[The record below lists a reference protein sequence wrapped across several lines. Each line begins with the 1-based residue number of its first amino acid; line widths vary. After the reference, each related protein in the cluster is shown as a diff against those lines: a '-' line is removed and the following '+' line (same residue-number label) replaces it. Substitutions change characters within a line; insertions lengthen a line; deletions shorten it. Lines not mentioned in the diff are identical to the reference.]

1 MQGDTTN
8 NHGDWKRRIR
18 PNNKISLL
26 QAWFSSTWSPLAPI
40 EFLHGIERIQS
51 LSMSII
57 SQFPILTTSSPMHL
71 SPISPS
77 LHYFGPLFSLW
88 ATLVLQKKYSRV
100 CCFALILSAK
110 LWLPLCVTQRHVIP
124 LFQILLVF
132 LRHNFFISTSSLHFS
147 LKIQVCYLC
156 LLHPPLSTFFILLLM
171 LPQTSFPSWCKFSFK
186 FFLLPKSDS
195 VHLIQIQNKKAGP
208 LSTQDV
214 F

>member
-40 EFLHGIERIQS
+40 EFLHGIERI
-51 LSMSII
+51 MSII

-100 CCFALILSAK
+100 CCFVLILSAK
-110 LWLPLCVTQRHVIP
+110 LWLPLSVSHKGVLFHCSKYFWFSLDIIF
-124 LFQILLVF
+124 LFQHHLYIF
-132 LRHNFFISTSSLHFS
+132 LWKFKFVAFACFILHF
-147 LKIQVCYLC
+147 
-156 LLHPPLSTFFILLLM
+156 PLS
-171 LPQTSFPSWCKFSFK
+171 
-186 FFLLPKSDS
+186 
-195 VHLIQIQNKKAGP
+195 
-208 LSTQDV
+208 LSY